1 MNKFQ
6 ILVLVLILSV
16 SCKQD
21 QPKPVVK
28 KKVTPPIEVK
38 KDILNDSISGY
49 INPNLGL
56 FSFIFTATIASN
68 SRRYPLLKDIRIKCN
83 NIFVQ
88 DIKIKEYVDWTSGK
102 SVKKF
107 ELKDWNFDG
116 YKDITIRSDISA
128 KGNASYLIW
137 IYSPKYKKY
146 IFNDQLSELC
156 DLTLDSVTK
165 TIKSHFRAGQDESWE
180 TLKYKQQKF
189 ITIETLMI
197 EKYPADGR
205 GCVKTTRTKR
215 INNKMKLT
223 VDSVFVTK

>member
-1 MNKFQ
+1 MNKLQ
-6 ILVLVLILSV
+6 LLILVLILSV
-16 SCKQD
+16 SCVKEK
-21 QPKPVVK
+21 PKPVFV

-38 KDILNDSISGY
+38 KKYDINDSISGY
-49 INPNLGL
+49 INPKLGL
-56 FSFIFTATIASN
+56 FGFKFIIDTSHHELKKIKIYSDGKLVQTIKTN
-68 SRRYPLLKDIRIKCN
+68 KDI
-83 NIFVQ
+83 F
-88 DIKIKEYVDWTSGK
+88 DIDFKLT
-102 SVKKF
+102 
-107 ELKDWNFDG
+107 DWNFDG
-116 YKDITIRSDISA
+116 YKDITICSDISA
-128 KGNASYLIW
+128 KGNVSYLIW
-137 IYSPKYKKY
+137 IYSPKHKKY
-146 IFNDQLSELC
+146 IFNDQLSELY